1 MAYIKPAVRIYQ
13 ELLTAGGAATLSPDM
28 PACVVGPLQ
37 SVMNV
42 DLADSISKIESIGSS
57 SSTSQVDA
65 TYSATPV
72 NGSTTHINYT
82 SAKPGQVLK
91 VDSIS
96 VTAENPLVKTFSFV
110 TGEVVNAGEPV
121 SIKTNTVG
129 DTEATASSPL
139 PFANSVNHIS
149 LGDTVTIDPAG
160 SGVGVV
166 STYISGIDYA
176 AGTFLLNDTTQALS
190 DSDVVTVY
198 HKFGSL
204 VVGDFLVDSVTGDI
218 AYDDVSPLE
227 ASSDP
232 LLSGY
237 TLSPEAEVEGSG
249 DSMSLYIGYKAD
261 RADLSGRVLTINDIT
276 DLSDQLGEI
285 NSDNPLAY
293 GVSLA
298 LANSGGTSIHAIA
311 INPALSERDA
321 YTQATELAQAQ
332 RIHKLVPLTQDLS
345 IHATFKAHAEAMS
358 TPDLGKWRVAMVN
371 CGLPDEDYLY
381 GKPGSADGSDADL
394 MPDLLVKVDVQG
406 ANVTLPRGESAPLV
420 FPGDYLKAIVVD
432 GDGNPTDSYIM
443 SDTVSSNSGSNI
455 VLTSSDWTDESG
467 NTVAA
472 PVGDAYV
479 YAARPA
485 TKQGQA
491 EWVAAQS
498 ETWSSSRVWMFPGD
512 VSIPNADGL
521 DEVLPGYYLMAALA
535 GFISGT
541 PAQQPITNIAI
552 AGISDLQ
559 HGNFY
564 FTQSQLNIMAAKG
577 ALLYEQAAQGTTPY
591 CRHGLTTDVS
601 VLEYREV
608 LKVKNF
614 DYLSYYYKDIIDPF
628 IGTWNI
634 TPDTIQN
641 IRQSII
647 SSSESLLTRKLPKI
661 GAPLISYD
669 IKKLEQSTVSA
680 DAIDAFVGVSV
691 VNPNNY
697 TNLHLQI

>member
-1 MAYIKPAVRIYQ
+1 MAYIKPAVRVYQ
-13 ELLTAGGAATLSPDM
+13 DLVTAGGAATLSPDM
-28 PACVVGPLQ
+28 PACIVGPLQ
-37 SVMNV
+37 TVMNV
-42 DLADSISKIESIGSS
+42 DLSDSISKIESIGSS

-65 TYSATPV
+65 TYAATPA
-72 NGSTTHINYT
+72 NGSTTYINYA
-82 SAKPGQVLK
+82 SAKPGQVLD
-91 VDSIS
+91 VNSIS
-96 VTAENPLVKTFSFV
+96 ITAENPLVKTFSFV
-110 TGEVVNAGEPV
+110 TGEVTNAGEAVP
-121 SIKTNTVG
+121 IKTNTVG
-129 DTEATASSPL
+129 DTEATANSPL
-139 PFANSVNHIS
+139 SFASSVNHIS
-149 LGDTVTIDPAG
+149 LGDTVTVDPAG

-166 STYISGIDYA
+166 STYISGIDYT
-176 AGTFLLNDTTQALS
+176 AGTFLLNNSGLALGDT
-190 DSDVVTVY
+190 DVITVY

-204 VVGDFLVDSVTGDI
+204 VVGDFLIDSITGEV

-227 ASSDP
+227 ASADP

-237 TLSPEAEVEGSG
+237 TLYPEAEIEGTG
-249 DSMSLYIGYKAD
+249 DSMSLYLSYTAA

-285 NSDNPLAY
+285 NSSNPLAY

-298 LANSGGTSIHAIA
+298 LANSGGNAIHAIA
-311 INPALSERDA
+311 LNPALSERDG

-332 RIHKLVPLTQDLS
+332 RIHKVVPLTQELS
-345 IHATFKAHAEAMS
+345 IHATFKAHVESMS
-358 TPDLGKWRVAMVN
+358 TPDIGKWRVAMVN
-371 CGLPDEDYLY
+371 CAIPDEDYLY
-381 GKPGSADGSDADL
+381 GKPGSADGDDADL

-406 ANVTLPRGESAPLV
+406 TTVTLPRSESAPLV

-432 GDGNPTDSYIM
+432 VDGNPTDSYIT
-443 SDTVSSNSGSNI
+443 SDTIQSNSGSTM
-455 VLTSSDWTDESG
+455 VLTSTDWTDESG
-467 NTVAA
+467 SVVAS
-472 PVGDAYV
+472 PVGDAYI

-491 EWVAAQS
+491 EWVAAQAS
-498 ETWSSSRVWMFPGD
+498 TWSSNRVWMFPGN
-512 VSIPNADGL
+512 VSVPNADGL

-564 FTQSQLNIMAAKG
+564 FTQNQLNIMAEQG

-608 LKVKNF
+608 LKVKNWDF
-614 DYLSYYYKDIIDPF
+614 LSYYYKDIIDPF

-647 SSSESLLTRKLPKI
+647 SASESLLTRKLPKI
-661 GAPLISYD
+661 GAPLLSYN
-669 IKKLEQSTVSA
+669 IEKLEQSTVSA
-680 DAIDAFVGVSV
+680 DAIEAVIGTSI
-691 VNPNNY
+691 VNPHNY